1 MWSWKER
8 IERSEK
14 REGKRNLLAR
24 RAFNNYVRQH
34 LCVLKAGG
42 KNQNQLVDWIQPFN
56 SRKKEPYC
64 KLSNFYTCT
73 VKLADG
79 WVFPSSE
86 HAYQY
91 LAKTHPDEDAR
102 RWLVG
107 GKFSNWDYVRGV
119 IDEHNQ
125 RQKLKSKQLKLG
137 KSWKETQ
144 IGILAKFVIN
154 HPTVFKVNTKFDRH
168 KQTFN
173 FWKPILLAKF
183 QQHNDLKTVLLGTG
197 NKVLLEFSR
206 AGERDVYDKYFQ
218 VEHPHVKRTERRDIW
233 KTQLNKQQR
242 IQINEKY
249 KFKVSPWKGLYS
261 KEDKYIYGGNLM
273 GHFLMKIREILKT
286 VF

>member
-1 MWSWKER
+1 MLSWKKR
-8 IERSEK
+8 IEGLEK
-14 REGKRNLLAR
+14 REGKRNLRGR
-24 RAFNNYVRQH
+24 RAFNNYVLRQH
-34 LCVLKAGG
+34 FRVLKAGG
-42 KNQNQLVDWIQPFN
+42 KIQPFF
-56 SRKKEPYC
+56 SKAKEPYC

-107 GKFSNWDYVRGV
+107 GSFSNWDYVRGV
-119 IDEHNQ
+119 IDEYNQ

-137 KSWKETQ
+137 KSWKSTQ

-154 HPTVFKVNTKFDRH
+154 HPTVFKVNTKFDRR
-168 KQTFN
+168 KQTFG

-183 QQHNDLKTVLLGTG
+183 QQHDLKTVLLGTG
-197 NKVLLEFSR
+197 DKVLLEFSR

-218 VEHPHVKRTERRDIW
+218 VEHPRVKRTERRDIW

-261 KEDKYIYGGNLM
+261 KEDDYIYGGNLM
-273 GHFLMKIREILKT
+273 GQFLMKIREILKSNL
-286 VF
+286 